1 MIAAVVIAMIV
12 MYVASGPVAH
22 FIAKHPTTKMLALA
36 FLVLIGVALVADGFE
51 FHIPRGYIYLRWRLP
66 ARSNCSTCWPA
77 AIACARPRAPE
88 LKGCGSAIVNKVLLV
103 TGASRGIG
111 AATAKLGGRA
121 RLRCGGELFEATRR
135 LPTRSC
141 RRCAGPDG
149 VPSRSRATWR
159 ARPTSTRMFAAIDK
173 ELGRLTHLV
182 YNAGTTGGNSRV
194 EAVEAKTLRDAME
207 LNVLGALL
215 CAKAAILRMSK
226 KHGGQGG
233 AMVLISSMA
242 ASLGSPGEY
251 VWYAASKGAIDSMT
265 IGLSKE
271 LAGDGI
277 RVNAVSPG
285 HHPDRHPSARP
296 RRAHCADRSHAAG
309 GHRRGGRR
317 DGAVPALRCRVLHHR
332 HECARCGWAIAAHRL
347 SALLPCCRNL

>member
-1 MIAAVVIAMIV
+1 MSI
-12 MYVASGPVAH
+12 
-22 FIAKHPTTKMLALA
+22 
-36 FLVLIGVALVADGFE
+36 
-51 FHIPRGYIYLRWRLP
+51 
-66 ARSNCSTCWPA
+66 
-77 AIACARPRAPE
+77 
-88 LKGCGSAIVNKVLLV
+88 LLV

-111 AATAKLGGRA
+111 AAIA
-121 RLRCGGELFEATRR
+121 RLAGARGYDVAVNYLRDEKAADAVVQAVRGTGRRAVAIQGDMAREADIERTF
-135 LPTRSC
+135 
-141 RRCAGPDG
+141 
-149 VPSRSRATWR
+149 AT
-159 ARPTSTRMFAAIDK
+159 IDK

-194 EAVEAKTLRDAME
+194 EAVEAKTIRDTME
-207 LNVLGALL
+207 LNVVGALL

-233 AMVLISSMA
+233 AMVMISSMG

-285 HHPDRHPSARP
+285 IILTDIHPPGRVERITPSVP
-296 RRAHCADRSHAAG
+296 MMRAGRAEEVAEAVLFLLSDASSYTTGTNVRVAG
-309 GHRRGGRR
+309 GR
-317 DGAVPALRCRVLHHR
+317 
-332 HECARCGWAIAAHRL
+332 
-347 SALLPCCRNL
+347 